1 MVPLFPISGLVT
13 DQSIAERLSY
23 DPKRNT
29 LFVNFKDL
37 TISSEQDIKTIVDGI
52 RARVKQGAGDKKV
65 KCVANYTDVSIR
77 KDLIPAYWAAAQE
90 LGKQCYLRCAP
101 PADSSPAA
109 ITDSPKTYPS
119 PGPAP
124 ASSGSTPRSSRVARL
139 ATGPA
144 SQASPTRH
152 TKSRKRAKQCTRRD
166 AWTQGSST

>member
-101 PADSSPAA
+101 QPSADSSPAA
-109 ITDSPKTYPS
+109 VTDSPKPCPSIERFNAEVFAGSKIGDGPGFSGLPYPTHQITE
-119 PGPAP
+119 
-124 ASSGSTPRSSRVARL
+124 ASKAM
-139 ATGPA
+139 
-144 SQASPTRH
+144 H
-152 TKSRKRAKQCTRRD
+152 
-166 AWTQGSST
+166 

>member
-1 MVPLFPISGLVT
+1 MVPLYPISGLVT

-101 PADSSPAA
+101 QPTALQPPSQ
-109 ITDSPKTYPS
+109 THPS
-119 PGPAP
+119 PGLAP
-124 ASSGSTPRSSRVARL
+124 VSSGSTPRSSRVARL

-152 TKSRKRAKQCTRRD
+152 IRSRKRAKQCTKRD

>member
-90 LGKQCYLRCAP
+90 LGKQCYLRCAL
-101 PADSSPAA
+101 S
-109 ITDSPKTYPS
+109 
-119 PGPAP
+119 
-124 ASSGSTPRSSRVARL
+124 RQLSSRRHRL
-139 ATGPA
+139 T
-144 SQASPTRH
+144 QALALPQY
-152 TKSRKRAKQCTRRD
+152 RAVQRR
-166 AWTQGSST
+166 GLRG